1 MIDGIYLAAEAA
13 TRGVLQKKVFLKITQ
28 NLQENTCAGVSFLT
42 KLHAACNFIKRRLQH
57 RYLSV
62 NFAKY
67 LGTLILQNTSERLLL

>member
-28 NLQENTCAGVSFLT
+28 NLQENTCVGVSFLT
-42 KLHAACNFIKRRLQH
+42 KLHAACNFIKKRLQH
-57 RYLSV
+57 RYLSD

-67 LGTLILQNTSERLLL
+67 LVTLILQNTSERLLL